1 MKNDP
6 TKSTPMKNDP
16 TKTESPRPARFL
28 VAAALAAAVLASTTA
43 AAGAP
48 DPPTRNYFVYV
59 CAESDDTVH
68 LVRFGPGGLEEVE
81 KIVVGSFPTE
91 TEGPH
96 GIRISPDG
104 RHWYLSIA
112 HGMPFGSLHKYETGT
127 NEWLGDAT
135 LGMFPATMDISP
147 STGLLYVV
155 NFNLHG
161 DMVPSTISV
170 VETGTMIEVAT
181 IDTGV
186 MPHGARADRSGGRIY
201 SVNMMDDELV
211 EVDTARFEIS
221 RRLALGTD
229 PAMDHSAHAGMAH
242 GGGDSDGLEMKM
254 PTVKPTWATS
264 PTPAGKVYVAGN
276 GDSAIYEVDLADWRI
291 SRRFDAGPGEN
302 PYNLEAT
309 SDGGRL
315 IATNKSGGKVGFWDL
330 DSGEPVAVRETTR
343 RVPHGVVVSDDDR
356 YAFVTLEGIGGE
368 PGTVEVYDIAA
379 AERVADLSVGKQ
391 AGGIAFWKG
400 EP

>member
-1 MKNDP
+1 MKN
-6 TKSTPMKNDP
+6 
-16 TKTESPRPARFL
+16 ESSAFL
-28 VAAALAAAVLASTTA
+28 RLAAAATGAALVVASTAAVAATA
-43 AAGAP
+43 P
-48 DPPTRNYFVYV
+48 EPPTRNYFVYV

-68 LVRFGPGGLEEVE
+68 LVRFGPRGLEEVDR
-81 KIVVGSFPTE
+81 IVVGSFPTE

-211 EVDTARFEIS
+211 EVDATRFEIS

-229 PAMDHSAHAGMAH
+229 PAMDHSAHAGRAH
-242 GGGDSDGLEMKM
+242 GGSGDAMEMKM

-276 GDSAIYEVDLADWRI
+276 GDSAIYEVDLEDWRI

-315 IATNKSGGKVGFWDL
+315 IATYKSGGKVGFWDL
-330 DSGEPVAVRETTR
+330 DAGEAVAVPETTR

-379 AERVADLSVGKQ
+379 AERVADLAVGKQ

>member
-1 MKNDP
+1 MQKVP
-6 TKSTPMKNDP
+6 VKK
-16 TKTESPRPARFL
+16 ESPRPARLL
-28 VAAALAAAVLASTTA
+28 VSAALAVAALGATPAAAS
-43 AAGAP
+43 AGAP
-48 DPPTRNYFVYV
+48 EPPTRNYFVYV

-68 LVRFGPGGLEEVE
+68 LVRFGPRGLEEVDR
-81 KIVVGSFPTE
+81 IVVGSFPTE

-186 MPHGARADRSGGRIY
+186 MPHGARADRSGSRIY

-211 EVDTARFEIS
+211 EVDATRFEIS

-242 GGGDSDGLEMKM
+242 GGSGDSDAMEMKM

-276 GDSAIYEVDLADWRI
+276 GDSAIYEVDLEDWRI

-315 IATNKSGGKVGFWDL
+315 IATYKSGGKVGFWDL
-330 DSGEPVAVRETTR
+330 DAGEAVAVPETTR

-379 AERVADLSVGKQ
+379 AERVADLAVGKQ

>member
-1 MKNDP
+1 MTLLP
-6 TKSTPMKNDP
+6 AGF
-16 TKTESPRPARFL
+16 PARFSTRL
-28 VAAALAAAVLASTTA
+28 LTPALSASFA
-43 AAGAP
+43 FALGASAFAE
-48 DPPTRNYFVYV
+48 DPEPPKRNYFVYV

-68 LVRFGPGGLEEVE
+68 LLRYGPGGLDEVE
-81 KIVVGSFPTE
+81 EITVGSFPTE

-112 HGMPFGSLHKYETGT
+112 HGMPFGTLHKYETGT

-161 DMVPSTISV
+161 DMEPSTISV

-181 IDTGV
+181 IPTGV

-211 EVDTARFEIS
+211 EVDTARFEIA
-221 RRLALGTD
+221 RRLPLGTD
-229 PAMDHSAHAGMAH
+229 PHDAHAGHAGMAH
-242 GGGDSDGLEMKM
+242 SAMDGGDMDGMRM
-254 PTVKPTWATS
+254 PVVKPTWATS

-276 GDSAIYEVDLADWRI
+276 GDSAIYEVDLDGWNI

-309 SDGGRL
+309 SDGRVL
-315 IATNKSGGKVGFWDL
+315 VATYKSGSKVGFWDL
-330 DSGEPVAVRETTR
+330 DSGEVIAAPETTR

-356 YAFVTLEGIGGE
+356 YAFVTLEGVGGE
-368 PGTVEVYDIAA
+368 PGTLEVYDIGAA
-379 AERVADLSVGKQ
+379 TRVADIATGKQ
-391 AGGIAFWKG
+391 AGGIAFWKA

>member
-1 MKNDP
+1 MTLFP
-6 TKSTPMKNDP
+6 AGFA
-16 TKTESPRPARFL
+16 ARFFARL
-28 VAAALAAAVLASTTA
+28 LTPALSAAFAFAL
-43 AAGAP
+43 GAP
-48 DPPTRNYFVYV
+48 AFSEDPAPPKRNYFVYV

-68 LVRFGPGGLEEVE
+68 LLRYGPGGLDEVDE
-81 KIVVGSFPTE
+81 ITVGSFPTE

-161 DMVPSTISV
+161 DMEPSTISV

-181 IDTGV
+181 IATGV

-211 EVDTARFEIS
+211 EVDTARFEIA
-221 RRLALGTD
+221 RRLPLGTD
-229 PAMDHSAHAGMAH
+229 PHAGHAGHAGMAH
-242 GGGDSDGLEMKM
+242 SAMDDGGDMGGMRM
-254 PTVKPTWATS
+254 PVVKPTWATS

-276 GDSAIYEVDLADWRI
+276 GDSAIYEVDLDDWNI

-309 SDGGRL
+309 SDGGVL
-315 IATNKSGGKVGFWDL
+315 VATNKSGSKVVFWDL
-330 DSGEPVAVRETTR
+330 DSGEVIAAPETTR

-356 YAFVTLEGIGGE
+356 YAFVTLEGVGGE
-368 PGTVEVYDIAA
+368 PGTLEVYDIGAA
-379 AERVADLSVGKQ
+379 TRVADIAVGKQ
-391 AGGIAFWKG
+391 AGGIAFWKA

>member
-1 MKNDP
+1 MTLLP
-6 TKSTPMKNDP
+6 AGF
-16 TKTESPRPARFL
+16 PARFFARL
-28 VAAALAAAVLASTTA
+28 LTPALSAAFAFAL
-43 AAGAP
+43 GAP
-48 DPPTRNYFVYV
+48 AFSEDPAPPKRNYFVYV

-68 LVRFGPGGLEEVE
+68 LLRYGPGGLDEVDE
-81 KIVVGSFPTE
+81 ITVGSFPTE

-161 DMVPSTISV
+161 DMEPSTISV

-181 IDTGV
+181 IATGV
-186 MPHGARADRSGGRIY
+186 MPHGARADRSGSRIY

-211 EVDTARFEIS
+211 EVDTARFEIA
-221 RRLALGTD
+221 RRLPLGTD
-229 PAMDHSAHAGMAH
+229 PHAGHAGMAH
-242 GGGDSDGLEMKM
+242 SAMDDGGDMGGMRM
-254 PTVKPTWATS
+254 PVVKPTWATS

-276 GDSAIYEVDLADWRI
+276 GDSAIYEVDLDGWNI

-309 SDGGRL
+309 SDGGVL
-315 IATNKSGGKVGFWDL
+315 VATNKSGSKVVFWDL
-330 DSGEPVAVRETTR
+330 DSGEVIAAPETTR

-356 YAFVTLEGIGGE
+356 YAFVTLEGVGGE
-368 PGTVEVYDIAA
+368 PGTLEVYDIGAA
-379 AERVADLSVGKQ
+379 TRVADIAVGKQ
-391 AGGIAFWKG
+391 AGGIAFWKA

>member
-1 MKNDP
+1 MTMLDVAKGRG
-6 TKSTPMKNDP
+6 MG
-16 TKTESPRPARFL
+16 AALAGAFVAAGFL
-28 VAAALAAAVLASTTA
+28 VAAGGLASA
-43 AAGAP
+43 E
-48 DPPTRNYFVYV
+48 DLEPPKRNYFVYV
-59 CAESDDTVH
+59 CAESEDTVH
-68 LVRFGPGGLEEVE
+68 LLRFGPRGFVEVDE
-81 KIVVGSFPTE
+81 IAVGSFPTE

-104 RHWYLSIA
+104 RHWFLSIA

-147 STGLLYVV
+147 STGLAYVV

-161 DMVPSTISV
+161 DMTPSTISV

-186 MPHGARADRSGGRIY
+186 MPHGARADASGSRLY

-211 EVDTARFEIS
+211 EVDTMRFEIS
-221 RRLALGTD
+221 RRLALSTD
-229 PAMDHSAHAGMAH
+229 PHAGHDM
-242 GGGDSDGLEMKM
+242 GGTGDGDMEGMRM

-276 GDSAIYEVDLADWRI
+276 GDSAIYEVDVESWTV
-291 SRRFDAGPGEN
+291 SRRFDAGAGEN

-309 SDGGRL
+309 SDGGIL
-315 IATNKSGGKVGFWDL
+315 VATYKSGGRVGFWDL
-330 DSGEPVAVRETTR
+330 EAGEALATPETTR
-343 RVPHGVVVSDDDR
+343 RVPHGIVVTDDDR
-356 YAFVTLEGIGGE
+356 FAFVTLEGVGGE
-368 PGTVEVYDIAA
+368 PGSVEVYDISAA
-379 AERVADLSVGKQ
+379 TRVAKIDIGKQ
-391 AGGIAFWKG
+391 AGGIAFWKS

>member
-1 MKNDP
+1 M
-6 TKSTPMKNDP
+6 S
-16 TKTESPRPARFL
+16 SRRIRRFAGSIL
-28 VAAALAAAVLASTTA
+28 LFGLSLLPLGAAAE
-43 AAGAP
+43 
-48 DPPTRNYFVYV
+48 DPEPPKRNYFVYV

-68 LVRFGPGGLEEVE
+68 QLRFGPGGLEELDE
-81 KIVVGSFPTE
+81 IAVGSFPTE

-96 GIRISPDG
+96 GINISPDG
-104 RHWYLSIA
+104 RYWFLSIA
-112 HGMPFGSLHKYETGT
+112 HGMPFGSVHKYETGT

-181 IDTGV
+181 IATGV
-186 MPHGARADRSGGRIY
+186 MPHGARMNGAGSHLY

-211 EVDTARFEIS
+211 EVDAMRFEIA

-229 PAMDHSAHAGMAH
+229 PGADAHAGH
-242 GGGDSDGLEMKM
+242 SDMEGMRM
-254 PTVKPTWATS
+254 PVVKPTWATRPS
-264 PTPAGKVYVAGN
+264 PSGKVYVAGN
-276 GDSAIYEVDLADWRI
+276 GDSAIYEIDVNEWKVA
-291 SRRFDAGPGEN
+291 RRFDAGPGQN
-302 PYNLEAT
+302 PYNLEIT
-309 SDGGRL
+309 SDGSVL
-315 IATNKSGGKVGFWDL
+315 VATYKSGKKVGFWNL
-330 DSGEPVAVRETTR
+330 ESGELIAEPETSR
-343 RVPHGVVVSDDDR
+343 RVPHGVVISDDDR
-356 YAFVTLEGIGGE
+356 YAIVTLEGVGGE

-379 AERVADLSVGKQ
+379 AQRVSRIDVGKQ
-391 AGGIAFWKG
+391 AGGIIYWKG

>member
-1 MKNDP
+1 MTLLP
-6 TKSTPMKNDP
+6 AGF
-16 TKTESPRPARFL
+16 PARFFARL
-28 VAAALAAAVLASTTA
+28 LTPALSAAFAFAL
-43 AAGAP
+43 GAP
-48 DPPTRNYFVYV
+48 AFSEDPAPPKRNYFVYV

-68 LVRFGPGGLEEVE
+68 LLRYGPGGLDEVDE
-81 KIVVGSFPTE
+81 ITVGSFPTE

-112 HGMPFGSLHKYETGT
+112 HGMPFGTLHKYETGT

-161 DMVPSTISV
+161 DMEPSTISV

-181 IDTGV
+181 IATGV
-186 MPHGARADRSGGRIY
+186 MPHGARADRSGSRIY

-211 EVDTARFEIS
+211 EVDTARFEIA
-221 RRLALGTD
+221 RRLPLGTD
-229 PAMDHSAHAGMAH
+229 PHAGHGAHAGMAH
-242 GGGDSDGLEMKM
+242 SAMDDGGDMGGMRM
-254 PTVKPTWATS
+254 PVVKPTWATS

-276 GDSAIYEVDLADWRI
+276 GDSAIYEVDLDDWNI

-309 SDGGRL
+309 SDGGVL
-315 IATNKSGGKVGFWDL
+315 VATNKSGSKVVFWDL
-330 DSGEPVAVRETTR
+330 DSGEVIAAPETTR

-356 YAFVTLEGIGGE
+356 YAFVTLEGVGGE
-368 PGTVEVYDIAA
+368 PGTLEVYDIGAA
-379 AERVADLSVGKQ
+379 TRVADIAVGKQ
-391 AGGIAFWKG
+391 AGGIAFWKA

>member
-1 MKNDP
+1 MI
-6 TKSTPMKNDP
+6 
-16 TKTESPRPARFL
+16 RARFRRL
-28 VAAALAAAVLASTTA
+28 APALAAALLFVPL
-43 AAGAP
+43 AGAAE
-48 DPPTRNYFVYV
+48 DLEPPTRNYFVYV

-68 LVRFGPGGLEEVE
+68 LLRFGPTGFVEME
-81 KIVVGSFPTE
+81 KIAVGSFPTE

-96 GIRISPDG
+96 GINISPDG
-104 RHWYLSIA
+104 RYWFLSIA
-112 HGMPFGSLHKYETGT
+112 HGMPFGSVHKYETGT

-186 MPHGARADRSGGRIY
+186 MPHGARFDPAGSRLY

-211 EVDTARFEIS
+211 EVDAMRFEIA

-229 PAMDHSAHAGMAH
+229 PHAGHQGME
-242 GGGDSDGLEMKM
+242 GMDDMEGMRM
-254 PTVKPTWATS
+254 PVVKPTWATKPS
-264 PTPAGKVYVAGN
+264 PAGKVYVAGN
-276 GDSAIYEVDLADWRI
+276 GDSAIYEVDLADWKV

-302 PYNLEAT
+302 PYNLEIT
-309 SDGGRL
+309 SDGSVL
-315 IATNKSGGKVGFWDL
+315 VATYKSGGKVGFWNL
-330 DSGEPVAVRETTR
+330 ESGELIAAPKTSR

-356 YAFVTLEGIGGE
+356 YALITLEGVGGE
-368 PGTVEVYDIAA
+368 PGTVEVYDIGA
-379 AERVADLSVGKQ
+379 AERVARVDVGKQ
-391 AGGIAFWKG
+391 AGGIIYWKG

>member
-1 MKNDP
+1 MKNAL
-6 TKSTPMKNDP
+6 TNTLKNASTNLVSLSVRRAV
-16 TKTESPRPARFL
+16 TAALTAL
-28 VAAALAAAVLASTTA
+28 AVAAPAAAAFA
-43 AAGAP
+43 AAPEA
-48 DPPTRNYFVYV
+48 PTRNYFVYV

-68 LVRFGPGGLEEVE
+68 LIRFGPGGLEEVE
-81 KIVVGSFPTE
+81 KITVGSFPTE

-211 EVDTARFEIS
+211 EVDATRFEIA

-242 GGGDSDGLEMKM
+242 GGDSGGMDMKM

-276 GDSAIYEVDLADWRI
+276 GDSAIYEVDVADWRI

-309 SDGGRL
+309 SDGRL
-315 IATNKSGGKVGFWDL
+315 LVATYKSGNKVGFWNLAD
-330 DSGEPVAVRETTR
+330 GEAVAVPETTR

-368 PGTVEVYDIAA
+368 PGTVEVYDIEA
-379 AERVADLSVGKQ
+379 AERVADIAVGKQ

>member
-1 MKNDP
+1 MTLFP
-6 TKSTPMKNDP
+6 AGF
-16 TKTESPRPARFL
+16 PARFFARL
-28 VAAALAAAVLASTTA
+28 LTPALSAAFAFAPAAPAFSEDP
-43 AAGAP
+43 AP
-48 DPPTRNYFVYV
+48 PKRNYFVYV

-68 LVRFGPGGLEEVE
+68 LLRYGPGGLDEVDE
-81 KIVVGSFPTE
+81 ITVGSFPTE

-161 DMVPSTISV
+161 DMEPSTISV

-181 IDTGV
+181 IATGV
-186 MPHGARADRSGGRIY
+186 MPHGARADRSGSRIY

-211 EVDTARFEIS
+211 EVDTARFEIA
-221 RRLALGTD
+221 RRLPLGTD
-229 PAMDHSAHAGMAH
+229 PHAGHTGMAH
-242 GGGDSDGLEMKM
+242 SAMDDGGDMGGMRM
-254 PTVKPTWATS
+254 PVVKPTWATS

-276 GDSAIYEVDLADWRI
+276 GDSAIYEVDLDDWNI

-309 SDGGRL
+309 SDGGVL
-315 IATNKSGGKVGFWDL
+315 VATNKSGSKVVFWDL
-330 DSGEPVAVRETTR
+330 DSGEVIAAPETTR

-356 YAFVTLEGIGGE
+356 YAFVTLEGVGGE
-368 PGTVEVYDIAA
+368 PGTLEVYDIGAA
-379 AERVADLSVGKQ
+379 TRVADIAVGKQ
-391 AGGIAFWKG
+391 AGGIAFWKA

>member
-1 MKNDP
+1 MSP
-6 TKSTPMKNDP
+6 TI
-16 TKTESPRPARFL
+16 RLAA
-28 VAAALAAAVLASTTA
+28 AAALVSLAVVLSGAAASA
-43 AAGAP
+43 AP
-48 DPPTRNYFVYV
+48 PEPPTRNYFVYV

-68 LVRFGPGGLEEVE
+68 LIRFGPGGMEEVE
-81 KIVVGSFPTE
+81 KITVGSFPTE

-211 EVDTARFEIS
+211 EVDATRFEIA

-229 PAMDHSAHAGMAH
+229 PAMDHSAHAGHAGMA
-242 GGGDSDGLEMKM
+242 GMGDGDMDMKM

-276 GDSAIYEVDLADWRI
+276 GDSAIYEVDVAEWRI

-309 SDGGRL
+309 SDGRL
-315 IATNKSGGKVGFWDL
+315 LVATYKSGNKVGFWNLED
-330 DSGEPVAVRETTR
+330 GEAVAVPETTR

-368 PGTVEVYDIAA
+368 PGTVEVYDIEAS
-379 AERVADLSVGKQ
+379 ERVADIAVGKQ

>member
-1 MKNDP
+1 MRENPLQKVP
-6 TKSTPMKNDP
+6 VKK
-16 TKTESPRPARFL
+16 ESPRPARLL
-28 VAAALAAAVLASTTA
+28 VSTALALAALGATPAAAS
-43 AAGAP
+43 AGAP
-48 DPPTRNYFVYV
+48 EPPTRNYFVYV

-68 LVRFGPGGLEEVE
+68 LVRFGPGGLEEVD

-186 MPHGARADRSGGRIY
+186 MPHGARADRSGSRIY

-211 EVDTARFEIS
+211 EVDATRFEIS

-242 GGGDSDGLEMKM
+242 GGSGDSGGMEMKM

-276 GDSAIYEVDLADWRI
+276 GDSAIYEVDLESWRI

-315 IATNKSGGKVGFWDL
+315 IATYKSGGKVGFWDL
-330 DSGEPVAVRETTR
+330 DAGEAVAVPETTR

-379 AERVADLSVGKQ
+379 AERVADLAVGKQ

>member
-1 MKNDP
+1 MTLLP
-6 TKSTPMKNDP
+6 AGF
-16 TKTESPRPARFL
+16 PARFFARL
-28 VAAALAAAVLASTTA
+28 LTPALSAAFAFAL
-43 AAGAP
+43 GAP
-48 DPPTRNYFVYV
+48 AFSEDPAPPKRNYFVYV

-68 LVRFGPGGLEEVE
+68 LLRYGPGGLDEVDE
-81 KIVVGSFPTE
+81 ITVGSFPTE

-161 DMVPSTISV
+161 DMEPSTISV

-181 IDTGV
+181 IATGV
-186 MPHGARADRSGGRIY
+186 MPHGARADRSGSRIY

-211 EVDTARFEIS
+211 EVDTARFEIA
-221 RRLALGTD
+221 RRLPLGTD
-229 PAMDHSAHAGMAH
+229 PHAGHAGHAGMAH
-242 GGGDSDGLEMKM
+242 SAMDDGGDMGGMRM
-254 PTVKPTWATS
+254 PVVKPTWATS

-276 GDSAIYEVDLADWRI
+276 GDSAIYEVDLDGWNI

-309 SDGGRL
+309 SDGGVL
-315 IATNKSGGKVGFWDL
+315 VATNKSGSKVVFWDL
-330 DSGEPVAVRETTR
+330 DSGEVIAAPETTR

-356 YAFVTLEGIGGE
+356 YAFVTLEGVGGE
-368 PGTVEVYDIAA
+368 PGTLEVYDIGAA
-379 AERVADLSVGKQ
+379 TRVADIAVGKQ
-391 AGGIAFWKG
+391 AGGIAFWKA

>member
-1 MKNDP
+1 MTLLP
-6 TKSTPMKNDP
+6 AGF
-16 TKTESPRPARFL
+16 PARFFARL
-28 VAAALAAAVLASTTA
+28 LTPALSAAFAFAL
-43 AAGAP
+43 GAP
-48 DPPTRNYFVYV
+48 AFSEDPAPPKRNYFVYV

-68 LVRFGPGGLEEVE
+68 LLRYGPGGLDEVDE
-81 KIVVGSFPTE
+81 ITVGSFPTE

-161 DMVPSTISV
+161 DMEPSTISV

-181 IDTGV
+181 IATGV

-211 EVDTARFEIS
+211 EVDTARFEIA
-221 RRLALGTD
+221 RRLPLGTD
-229 PAMDHSAHAGMAH
+229 PHAGHGGHAGMAH
-242 GGGDSDGLEMKM
+242 SAMDDGGDMGGMRM
-254 PTVKPTWATS
+254 PVVKPTWATS

-276 GDSAIYEVDLADWRI
+276 GDSAIYEVDLDDWNI

-309 SDGGRL
+309 SDGGVL
-315 IATNKSGGKVGFWDL
+315 VATNKSGSKVVFWDL
-330 DSGEPVAVRETTR
+330 DSGEVIADPETTR

-356 YAFVTLEGIGGE
+356 YAFVTLEGVGGE
-368 PGTVEVYDIAA
+368 PGTLEVYDIRAA
-379 AERVADLSVGKQ
+379 TRVADIAVGKQ
-391 AGGIAFWKG
+391 AGGIAFWKA

>member
-1 MKNDP
+1 MIP
-6 TKSTPMKNDP
+6 ETHRRF
-16 TKTESPRPARFL
+16 SPLPALLPAALLLGGSF
-28 VAAALAAAVLASTTA
+28 AAASPAFAAEE
-43 AAGAP
+43 P
-48 DPPTRNYFVYV
+48 EPPRRNHFVYV

-68 LVRFGPGGLEEVE
+68 LLRFGPSGFEEVDE
-81 KIVVGSFPTE
+81 IAVGSFPTE

-96 GIRISPDG
+96 GINISPDG
-104 RHWYLSIA
+104 RHWFLSIA
-112 HGMPFGSLHKYETGT
+112 HGMPFGSVHKYETGT

-181 IDTGV
+181 IETGV
-186 MPHGARADRSGGRIY
+186 MPHGARFDPAGRRLY

-211 EVDTARFEIS
+211 EVDAMRFEVA
-221 RRLALGTD
+221 RRLPLGTD
-229 PAMDHSAHAGMAH
+229 PGAHAGHEGMEGMRMAV
-242 GGGDSDGLEMKM
+242 
-254 PTVKPTWATS
+254 VKPTWATGPS
-264 PTPAGKVYVAGN
+264 PAGKVYVAGN
-276 GDSAIYEVDLADWRI
+276 GDSAIYEVDLEDWRV

-302 PYNLEAT
+302 PYNLEIT
-309 SDGGRL
+309 SDGAVL
-315 IATNKSGGKVGFWDL
+315 VATYKSGGKVGFWDL
-330 DSGEPVAVRETTR
+330 ASGTLIAAPETTR

-356 YAFVTLEGIGGE
+356 YALVSLEGVGGE
-368 PGTVEVYDIAA
+368 PGTVEVYDIGAA
-379 AERVADLSVGKQ
+379 TRVGKVDVGKQ
-391 AGGIAFWKG
+391 AGGIIYWKG